1 MIKKIHIENYKKF
14 ENITIIPNDGLN
26 IIVGD
31 NESGKTTLLEAI
43 YLALRGG
50 LGGIS
55 FGADITPHLFNKDAV
70 AAYVKAVKEGK
81 NPELPE
87 IVIEL
92 YLEDTKDTGF
102 LRGTNNSLEE
112 DCPGVR
118 VRIAFS
124 QDFTDEYLKFLEAR
138 EDVDTVPAEYYRMDR
153 TSFSGSSITNR
164 SLPFGV
170 SLIDASRIR
179 LKSGSDYYMQ
189 RIIEDNLTDQ
199 QRVELARAYR
209 RLKEEFARDKSI
221 GVINASLVESTDSI
235 TDKKLSMSIDVS
247 SQAAWE
253 TSLVPHLD
261 DLPFHFAGNG
271 EQHMLKILLALA
283 RNVDTSHVILVEEPE
298 NHLSFSSLSRLIS
311 KIAAGCAG
319 KQVILTTHS
328 SFVINKLGLEQLLLL
343 NGQDVMKLT
352 DLRKDTQ
359 AYFKKLAGY
368 DTLRI
373 VLASK
378 TILVEGPSDELVVQ
392 RAYWDKHGALPIERG
407 IDVLSVRGLSFKRFL
422 DIAKLLAREVRVV
435 TDNDGDP
442 EKVAAKY
449 KDFNECE
456 TIQVFVGSDAALK
469 TLEDQIAGVNDLDVM
484 NALLGTSFTSKS
496 DLVSHMKDPSNKTE
510 CALKVFDS
518 ETTIKMPSYIVEAI
532 GSV

>member
-1 MIKKIHIENYKKF
+1 
-14 ENITIIPNDGLN
+14 
-26 IIVGD
+26 
-31 NESGKTTLLEAI
+31 
-43 YLALRGG
+43 
-50 LGGIS
+50 
-55 FGADITPHLFNKDAV
+55 
-70 AAYVKAVKEGK
+70 
-81 NPELPE
+81 
-87 IVIEL
+87 
-92 YLEDTKDTGF
+92 
-102 LRGTNNSLEE
+102 
-112 DCPGVR
+112 
-118 VRIAFS
+118 
-124 QDFTDEYLKFLEAR
+124 
-138 EDVDTVPAEYYRMDR
+138 
-153 TSFSGSSITNR
+153 
-164 SLPFGV
+164 
-170 SLIDASRIR
+170 
-179 LKSGSDYYMQ
+179 
-189 RIIEDNLTDQ
+189 
-199 QRVELARAYR
+199 
-209 RLKEEFARDKSI
+209 
-221 GVINASLVESTDSI
+221 
-235 TDKKLSMSIDVS
+235 
-247 SQAAWE
+247 
-253 TSLVPHLD
+253 
-261 DLPFHFAGNG
+261 
-271 EQHMLKILLALA
+271 
-283 RNVDTSHVILVEEPE
+283 VILVEEPE

-328 SFVINKLGLEQLLLL
+328 SFVINK
-343 NGQDVMKLT
+343 
-352 DLRKDTQ
+352 R
-359 AYFKKLAGY
+359 Y